1 MGTKR
6 KSGGSATIAGNRRA
20 RYDYV
25 FEEEYEAGIVLT
37 GSEVKS
43 LRAGQAQLKESYALV
58 RHGEVWLVGMHIAPY
73 RMARHG
79 GHEPTR
85 DRKLLLHSREILR
98 IGRRIHERG
107 LAVVPI
113 KMYWKGGRA
122 KVLLGVG
129 RGARKY
135 DKRQKIR
142 AREMR
147 RETERAMSPKR
158 NRW

>member
-1 MGTKR
+1 MSR
-6 KSGGSATIAGNRRA
+6 KKGGASAIATNRRA
-20 RYDYV
+20 RFDYV
-25 FEEEYEAGIVLT
+25 FEDEYEAGIVLT

-43 LRAGQAQLKESYALV
+43 LRAGQAQLKEAYGLV
-58 RHGEVWLVGMHIAPY
+58 RDGEVWLVGMHIAPY

-85 DRKLLLHSREILR
+85 DRKLLLHARQIAR
-98 IGRRIHERG
+98 IAGRVQERG
-107 LAVVPI
+107 LTIVPI
-113 KMYWKGGRA
+113 RMYWKHGRA

-142 AREMR
+142 NREMKREARE
-147 RETERAMSPKR
+147 AMSRRADRPR
-158 NRW
+158 

>member
-1 MGTKR
+1 MSRKKR
-6 KSGGSATIAGNRRA
+6 GGASIATNRRA

-43 LRAGQAQLKESYALV
+43 MRAGQVQLKEAYGLI
-58 RHGEVWLVGMHIAPY
+58 REGEAWLVGMHIAPY
-73 RMARHG
+73 QMARDG
-79 GHEPTR
+79 GHDPTR
-85 DRKLLLHSREILR
+85 DRKLLLHAGEIAR
-98 IGRRIHERG
+98 MARRVQEKG
-107 LAVVPI
+107 LALVPI
-113 KMYWKGGRA
+113 RMYWKGGRA

-142 AREMR
+142 SREMR
-147 RETERAMSPKR
+147 REAERAMS
-158 NRW
+158 RWV

>member
-1 MGTKR
+1 M
-6 KSGGSATIAGNRRA
+6 SGKKLNRAAIATNRRA

-25 FEEEYEAGIVLT
+25 FEDEYEAGIVLT

-43 LRAGQAQLKESYALV
+43 LRAGQAQLKEAYGLV
-58 RHGEVWLVGMHIAPY
+58 REGEVWLVGVHIAPY

-85 DRKLLLHSREILR
+85 DRKLLLHAGEIARISRR
-98 IGRRIHERG
+98 VHERG
-107 LAVVPI
+107 LTLVPI
-113 KMYWKGGRA
+113 RMYWKGGRA
-122 KVLLGVG
+122 KVLLGLG

-142 AREMR
+142 TREMR
-147 RETERAMSPKR
+147 REAEQAISGKGRRPR
-158 NRW
+158 

>member
-1 MGTKR
+1 MGAKR
-6 KSGGSATIAGNRRA
+6 RPGGRAVIATNRRA

-58 RHGEVWLVGMHIAPY
+58 RRGEMWLVGMHIAPY

-85 DRKLLLHSREILR
+85 DRKLLLHSREIRR
-98 IGRRIHERG
+98 IGRRINERG

-113 KMYWKGGRA
+113 KMYWKDGRA
-122 KVLLGVG
+122 KILLGVG
-129 RGARKY
+129 RGARRY

-142 AREMR
+142 TREMR
-147 RETERAMSPKR
+147 REAERAMSR
-158 NRW
+158 NRRRP